1 MTSLAFILGVA
12 PLAFSTGAG
21 AGARISV
28 GTGVM
33 GGMLAATFLA
43 IFFVPWFFRVLVDR
57 RLRERRSVEEL
68 RHEARRAHEQASH
81 GQPA

>member
-1 MTSLAFILGVA
+1 
-12 PLAFSTGAG
+12 
-21 AGARISV
+21 
-28 GTGVM
+28 VM

-57 RLRERRSVEEL
+57 RLQERRSVDEL
-68 RHEARRAHEQASH
+68 RQEARLAHEQAR